1 MGQGFLA
8 IFMIIAG
15 IVHFV
20 SVGDAG
26 IVTAV
31 PEETKAV
38 EQNAVPNETK
48 ADEQENHKTYDKAP
62 EMSID
67 VNKTYEAVI
76 HTSKGDFTMELFPK
90 TAPLTVNNFVF
101 LARDGFYE
109 DVEFHR
115 VIESF
120 MIQTGDPTGTGTG
133 GPGYKFADELNTPYK
148 YEPGI
153 VAMANAG
160 PNTNGSQFFI
170 CTGEDS
176 KSLNRYPN
184 YTIFGKITDGME
196 TVRTIAGTPV
206 EASGYGE
213 RSHPIKSVKIQ
224 KVDIIERD
232 AE

>member
-15 IVHFV
+15 IVHYA

-26 IVTAV
+26 VVTAI
-31 PEETKAV
+31 PEEVNVIEEK
-38 EQNAVPNETK
+38 AVPNETVV
-48 ADEQENHKTYDKAP
+48 DEQKKHKSYAQAP

-67 VNKTYEAVI
+67 VNKTYEATL
-76 HTSKGDFTMELFPK
+76 HTNKGDFTIELFPK

-115 VIESF
+115 IIESF
-120 MIQTGDPTGTGTG
+120 MIQTGDPTGTGMG
-133 GPGYKFADELNTPYK
+133 GPGYKFADELKSPYK

-170 CTGEDS
+170 CTGKDS
-176 KSLNRYPN
+176 ENLNQYPN
-184 YTIFGKITDGME
+184 YTIFGKITDGMD
-196 TVRTIAGTPV
+196 TVLKIAGTPV
-206 EASGYGE
+206 AESKYGE
-213 RSHPIKSVKIQ
+213 KSHPIESVKIQ
-224 KVDIIERD
+224 KIDIIEHN